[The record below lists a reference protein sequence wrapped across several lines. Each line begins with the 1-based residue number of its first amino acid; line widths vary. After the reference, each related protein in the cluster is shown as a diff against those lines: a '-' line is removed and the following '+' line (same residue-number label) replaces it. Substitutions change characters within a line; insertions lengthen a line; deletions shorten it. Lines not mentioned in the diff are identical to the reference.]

1 MLTQFQY
8 YSFFLLFFSIFFCS
22 PLYNS
27 NWGDYE
33 IDNNSLNIK
42 NKEIEN
48 IVNNQIEYINSL
60 FPSVNNKR
68 KFKIIITDYNPK
80 QKLSNT
86 WEWSLGYIR
95 GHQIIIKD
103 PANTH
108 ISKNRF
114 VKVLRHEINHLY
126 LNKLNNKVIPRWF
139 QEGFAMKYAKQNHIS
154 YKLNVANELS
164 NKDLFNINHLD
175 EKFNTT
181 RTMFDF
187 AYGYSLVLIEYLSI
201 FYGEKTINK
210 IINNLK
216 DGNNFEDSFFNATSI
231 NLDEFN
237 IKLVNY
243 IDNKYRWLNLI
254 KFPNF
259 ILVLAPFLLFIGFIF
274 KKLNNQK
281 LLKKWEIEEELLD
294 LQNDDE
300 DIN

>member
-8 YSFFLLFFSIFFCS
+8 YSFFILFFSIFFCS
-22 PLYNS
+22 SLHNS
-27 NWGDYE
+27 NWGNYE

-48 IVNNQIEYINSL
+48 VVNNQIEYINSL
-60 FPSVNNKR
+60 FPNVNNNS
-68 KFKIIITDYNPK
+68 KFKITITDYDSK

-86 WEWSLGYIR
+86 WEWSLGFIR

-114 VKVLRHEINHLY
+114 IKVLRHEINHLY
-126 LNKLNNKVIPRWF
+126 LNKLNNKEIPRWF

-175 EKFNTT
+175 EKFNST

-187 AYGYSLVLIEYLSI
+187 AYGYSLVIIDCIPI
-201 FYGEKTINK
+201 FYDKSTINT

-216 DGNNFEDSFFNATSI
+216 NGNNFEDSFSNATFS

-237 IKLVNY
+237 KNLLDY
-243 IDNKYRWLNLI
+243 IDRKYRWLNLI

-259 ILVLAPFLLFIGFIF
+259 ILVFAPFLLFIGFIF
-274 KKLNNQK
+274 KRLNNQK
-281 LLKKWEIEEELLD
+281 ILEKWEIEEELLD
-294 LQNDDE
+294 LQNNDE
-300 DIN
+300 NIN